1 MRQARPAVR
10 TRRDGERGAAA
21 VEFAL
26 LSPLLLILVFGIID
40 FGLAMNAQ
48 IIIGN
53 AVREG
58 ARAAALGASYDDTL
72 AAASNAETGVVGTV
86 PDPEATCEI
95 KVNDTPE
102 PCPGGDTGWAHL
114 TTNPAPSGATVT
126 VSITYS
132 YKWITPIQMIPGLSS
147 SLTFTRTS
155 SMRVE

>member
-58 ARAAALGASYDDTL
+58 ARAAALGASYDDTI
-72 AAASNAETGVVGTV
+72 AAAQRAESGVVGTV
-86 PDPEATCEI
+86 PTPTATC
-95 KVNDTPE
+95 KLADSTTD
-102 PCPGGDTGWAHL
+102 CPVGSTGWATGL
-114 TTNPAPSGATVT
+114 TNHNPAPSGSTVT
-126 VSITYS
+126 VSITFV

-155 SMRVE
+155 SMKVE

>member
-58 ARAAALGASYDDTL
+58 ARAAALGASYDDTI
-72 AAASNAETGVVGTV
+72 AAAQKAESGVVGVVPTPTADCKLADGSNCATV
-86 PDPEATCEI
+86 GATA
-95 KVNDTPE
+95 
-102 PCPGGDTGWAHL
+102 WAKG
-114 TTNPAPSGATVT
+114 TTNGAPSGATVT
-126 VSITYS
+126 VSIMFV